1 MEASVKLASIQLS
14 DYLYAHSD
22 GSLNDFIVSH
32 SMNSSSNLGKEL
44 IKIDALLLEKDHP
57 DFKGISLK
65 T

>member
-1 MEASVKLASIQLS
+1 MKLASIQLS

-22 GSLNDFIVSH
+22 SALNNLIVSH
-32 SMNSSSNLGKEL
+32 SMNSNSNIGNEL

-57 DFKGISLK
+57 DFKGIALK